1 MEKELND
8 IINYI
13 KNSSYYKKCEILK
26 EEIKY
31 NNEISS
37 LLEEIKICQKLYS
50 NGKIEKDKIDEL
62 NNKLNDIPLYMEYK
76 YNLDK
81 VNMMIDIVSYD
92 INQYFNDVVNML

>member
-13 KNSSYYKKCEILK
+13 KNSSYYKRCEILK
-26 EEIKY
+26 EEIKD
-31 NNEISS
+31 NNELSS

-62 NNKLNDIPLYMEYK
+62 NNKLNDIPLYIEYK
-76 YNLDK
+76 YNFTFL
-81 VNMMIDIVSYD
+81 SL
-92 INQYFNDVVNML
+92 YFSIYSL

>member
-26 EEIKY
+26 EEIKD

-37 LLEEIKICQKLYS
+37 LLEEIKICQQLYS